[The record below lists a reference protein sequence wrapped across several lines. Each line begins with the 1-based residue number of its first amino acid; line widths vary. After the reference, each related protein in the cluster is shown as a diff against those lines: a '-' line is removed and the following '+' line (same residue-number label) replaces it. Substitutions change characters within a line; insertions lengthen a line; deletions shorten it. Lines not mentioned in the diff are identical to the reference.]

1 MHMNL
6 ARYDTIKALLI
17 ATVVFA
23 VLFGCDVPSDS
34 TSSSNVSGS
43 EYTTKQKAIS
53 HPPEGYSISASSQL
67 DDNIFLLNLV
77 TNIPGTIEI
86 MAGISLSNQAPDDVW
101 IGKNKRVRLENGIG
115 QVTFDVSDLP
125 SGQYE
130 VEATFYPRWGFKDEV
145 SKLTG
150 VDENLEY
157 TYPISLK
164 GSGEAAEVMAQR
176 NEDKRW
182 IMENIIVGS
191 EWEPGFW
198 KSRFG
203 QWEKFPVT
211 TRNPDI
217 ISNYYFKSLDMTI
230 IVNTLK
236 DEVVSWRMGQ
246 DGL

>member
-1 MHMNL
+1 MKFS
-6 ARYDTIKALLI
+6 RFDVIKALFI
-17 ATVVFA
+17 ATVA
-23 VLFGCDVPSDS
+23 SGVLFGCDAPSDS

-43 EYTTKQKAIS
+43 KDMTKQEAIS

-67 DDNIFLLNLV
+67 DDNKLLLELA

-101 IGKNKRVRLENGIG
+101 IGNNQRVRLANGTG

-130 VEATFYPRWGFKDEV
+130 VEATFYPRWGFQDEV
-145 SKLTG
+145 SKLSG
-150 VDENLEY
+150 VDENIEY
-157 TYPISLK
+157 KHPISLK
-164 GSGEAAEVMAQR
+164 GSGEPAEVTAQR
-176 NEDKRW
+176 NEDQKW
-182 IMENIIVGS
+182 VMENIIVGS
-191 EWEPGFW
+191 EWEPEFW

-203 QWEKFPVT
+203 QWEEIPVT
-211 TRNPDI
+211 TRNPTI
-217 ISNYYFKSLDMTI
+217 ISNYYFESLDMTI

-236 DEVVSWRMGQ
+236 DEVVTWKMGQ